1 MKSSVK
7 ALLLLILILA
17 GTYGFWLWGFCRIE
31 IDADEMAILV
41 SKSGKPRP
49 AGQLLANAGEQGI
62 LLDPLAEGR
71 HFRNPYLFDVEIKPA
86 LTIPPKKVGVVTSK
100 IGTELAAGEFLA
112 QPGQKGIWRQVLGPG
127 KYRLN
132 PYAYQIDLVDA
143 VNVPIGYVGVVTGL
157 SGKPAPEGQFAGPDE
172 KGIRKTV
179 LQPGLYYL
187 NPKELKIDIL
197 EVGLNQVSL
206 LAGGGGA
213 VITKTQMNTANEAMR
228 DLQSNMFEQQ
238 AQNRNS
244 YMQEKQGGRA
254 PEEDKRKTASRSSW
268 GGDTGYEG
276 KPAAPAMRNGE
287 APVTDRN
294 KLPDN
299 ALVFNQV
306 VEFPSR
312 DGFLISLDM
321 TVEFELLPDNIASIY
336 QNYGD
341 LPQVVDKLLLPQIL
355 SISRLKGSAYRAKD
369 FITGDGREK
378 FQNDLTATL
387 VDTLGDKLILI
398 HNALIRHVNVPQQI
412 LDPIQQAS
420 LATEQD
426 LTNKEKQNTAKK
438 QAELNT
444 ENSMIEQR
452 GQEVAQETIKMKAEI
467 VADTD
472 KKVAELQAKTSV
484 AVAEIAR
491 QTALI
496 RADITRSKGEAAA
509 KVVEMV
515 EGEKSLGYQLQTQ
528 AFGDPQ
534 AFAMFRFA
542 ETLNPA
548 VKINIMHSGP
558 GTLWTDLDKAM
569 MGSMGGAKILQ
580 DAAQPKPQK

>member
-1 MKSSVK
+1 
-7 ALLLLILILA
+7 
-17 GTYGFWLWGFCRIE
+17 
-31 IDADEMAILV
+31 
-41 SKSGKPRP
+41 
-49 AGQLLANAGEQGI
+49 
-62 LLDPLAEGR
+62 
-71 HFRNPYLFDVEIKPA
+71 
-86 LTIPPKKVGVVTSK
+86 
-100 IGTELAAGEFLA
+100 
-112 QPGQKGIWRQVLGPG
+112 
-127 KYRLN
+127 
-132 PYAYQIDLVDA
+132 
-143 VNVPIGYVGVVTGL
+143 
-157 SGKPAPEGQFAGPDE
+157 APQEDE
-172 KGIRKTV
+172 KRKAP
-179 LQPGLYYL
+179 QKQWG
-187 NPKELKIDIL
+187 
-197 EVGLNQVSL
+197 
-206 LAGGGGA
+206 
-213 VITKTQMNTANEAMR
+213 
-228 DLQSNMFEQQ
+228 
-238 AQNRNS
+238 S
-244 YMQEKQGGRA
+244 YDSDGR
-254 PEEDKRKTASRSSW
+254 R
-268 GGDTGYEG
+268 
-276 KPAAPAMRNGE
+276 PAAPNMRNGE
-287 APVTDRN
+287 NVMADHN

-299 ALVFNQV
+299 ALVFEQV

-312 DGFLISLDM
+312 DGFPISLDM

-378 FQNDLTATL
+378 FQSDLTATL
-387 VDTLGDKLILI
+387 VETLGDKKLLI

-444 ENSMIEQR
+444 ETGMIEQR

-467 VADTD
+467 VADTE
-472 KKVAELQAKTSV
+472 KQVAELQAQTSV
-484 AVAEIAR
+484 AVAEIAK

-509 KVVEMV
+509 KVIEMV
-515 EGEKSLGYQLQTQ
+515 EGEKSRGFQLQTE

-534 AFAMFRFA
+534 AYAMFRFA

-548 VKINIMHSGP
+548 LKINIMHSGP

-569 MGSMGGAKILQ
+569 MGNMGGAKVLQ